1 MRSIIF
7 LLIFSTTFL
16 FSQNRTCG
24 SNKRLDLYLSENPL
38 TIYKQ
43 KRLEKQIKES
53 NLEQNI
59 LSNLSIPVV
68 VHVVYKNSI
77 ENITDYQIQSQIDV
91 LSKDFTRA
99 NSDALNTPT
108 DFLPIASS
116 MQIDFCLSQQDPNG
130 NPTNG
135 IIRKQ
140 TSQSFFPLYGNEIFY
155 DSLGGSSA
163 WDTKNYLNIWVCMI
177 EPGILGWAQF
187 PAGGDIKTDGVVINF
202 EHFGTTGTALSPYN
216 LGRTATHE
224 VGHWLNLFHLWGDNN
239 CGDDLVNDTPT
250 QEEENF
256 GCKIH
261 PSISCN
267 NNGDM
272 FMNFMDYTNDNCM
285 NSFTEGQKS
294 RVWSS
299 ITNFRSELFLS
310 NGCSSSI
317 TANSDAGISS
327 IISPNNSTLE
337 CTSPVTPIVV
347 LTNYG
352 NTNLN
357 TVTIKYSLNSG
368 NNLYY
373 SWNGLLLTNDSDT
386 IALPSITASGTSH
399 FITVS
404 AQMPNNST
412 DINAS
417 NDEFTETFNSID
429 GEKIKINIKTDNYA
443 NETSWQ
449 LVSENNDVILTG
461 DSLENNILYEKEI
474 CLSSGCYKF
483 IINDSYGDGFCC
495 DFGNGFYQI
504 YNSANN
510 SSLASNSYFQFT
522 DTSFFCI
529 GMSGIDDLS
538 EDFQIFPNP
547 TCNEIMI
554 NNTQEKVLL
563 INIIDN
569 LGNTVLSKKI
579 KNEKLNIS
587 HLKNGIYHL
596 IIKTEHKEII
606 KKLVIQK

>member
-1 MRSIIF
+1 
-7 LLIFSTTFL
+7 
-16 FSQNRTCG
+16 
-24 SNKRLDLYLSENPL
+24 L

-53 NLEQNI
+53 NLEQNT

-68 VHVVYKNSI
+68 IHVVYKNSI

-187 PAGGDIKTDGVVINF
+187 PAGGDVKTDGVVINF

-310 NGCSSSI
+310 NGCSSS
-317 TANSDAGISS
+317 TTPNSDAGISS

-357 TVTIKYSLNSG
+357 TVTIKYSINSG

-373 SWNGLLLTNDSDT
+373 SWNGLLLTNNSDT
-386 IALPSITASGTSH
+386 IVLPSITASGTSH

-404 AQMPNNST
+404 TQMPNNST
-412 DINAS
+412 DINFS
-417 NDEFTETFNSID
+417 NDESTEIFNSID

-529 GMSGIDDLS
+529 GISGIDDLS

-579 KNEKLNIS
+579 KNENLNIS

-596 IIKTEHKEII
+596 IIKTEHTEIV

>member
-1 MRSIIF
+1 M
-7 LLIFSTTFL
+7 
-16 FSQNRTCG
+16 
-24 SNKRLDLYLSENPL
+24 

-43 KRLEKQIKES
+43 KQLEKQIKES
-53 NLEQNI
+53 NLEQNT

-140 TSQSFFPLYGNEIFY
+140 TSQSFFTLYGNEIFY

-187 PAGGDIKTDGVVINF
+187 PAGGDVKTDGVVINF
-202 EHFGTTGTALSPYN
+202 EHFGTTGTVLSPYN

-250 QEEENF
+250 QEAENF

-299 ITNFRSELFLS
+299 ITNFRSELLLS
-310 NGCSSSI
+310 EGCSSSI
-317 TANSDAGISS
+317 TPNSDAGISS

-347 LTNYG
+347 LKNYG

-357 TVTIKYSLNSG
+357 TVTIKYNLNSG
-368 NNLYY
+368 NNQYY

-386 IALPSITASGTSH
+386 IVLPSITTSGTSH

-404 AQMPNNST
+404 TQLPNNST
-412 DINAS
+412 DINSA
-417 NDEFTETFNSID
+417 NDESTEILNSID

-449 LVSENNDVILTG
+449 LVSENNDVILSG
-461 DSLENNILYEKEI
+461 DSLENNNLYKKEI
-474 CLSSGCYKF
+474 CLSSGCYKL
-483 IINDSYGDGFCC
+483 IMNDSYGDGFCC
-495 DFGNGFYQI
+495 DYGNGFYQI
-504 YNSANN
+504 YNAAIN
-510 SSLASNSYFQFT
+510 STLVSNSYFQFT

-529 GMSGIDDLS
+529 GISGIDDLS
-538 EDFQIFPNP
+538 ENFQIFPNP
-547 TCNEIMI
+547 SCNEIMI
-554 NNTQEKVLL
+554 NNNQEKVLL
-563 INIIDN
+563 INILDN

-596 IIKTEHKEII
+596 IIKTEHAEII